1 MVSATSS
8 ATSVPAGSIDELAQ
22 AFEEDA
28 PEVDLGRY
36 GIEDWMALAVFWG
49 IVGLV
54 FLQFFTRY
62 ALNNSV
68 AWTEEVAV
76 AALVVL
82 VFLGSAMCIRLSRH
96 IQVDVLYHYVPASVA
111 RWISTGVDIL
121 RIAVLGYFLWLMWRY
136 VSLVAD
142 ERMVSVNITRRW
154 MLYPVVA
161 AFGFMVLRS
170 AQVAWQNWQRGY
182 SALERPEA
190 FDGMGD

>member
-1 MVSATSS
+1 MLSARAAPTR
-8 ATSVPAGSIDELAQ
+8 SVEELAH
-22 AFEEDA
+22 AFEDDA
-28 PEVDLGRY
+28 PEVDLRQY
-36 GIEDWMALAVFWG
+36 GIEDWVGLAVFWG
-49 IVGLV
+49 TVGLV

-82 VFLGSAMCIRLSRH
+82 VFLGAAMCIRLSRH
-96 IQVDVLYHYVPASVA
+96 IQVDVLYHYVSAPVA
-111 RWISTGVDIL
+111 RWMSRAVDVL
-121 RIAVLGYFLWLMWRY
+121 RIVVLGYFLWLMWRY
-136 VSLVAD
+136 ASLVAD

-170 AQVAWQNWQRGY
+170 VQIAWQNWKRGY
-182 SALERPEA
+182 SVLERPEA